1 MAFLQRLVVGRV
13 KNFIAEQ
20 IHRSNIL
27 RIIFLDQ
34 ISIRKEKVHSAL
46 R

>member
-1 MAFLQRLVVGRV
+1 MAFLQRLVVRRV

-27 RIIFLDQ
+27 RIVFLVQ

>member
-1 MAFLQRLVVGRV
+1 MAFLQRLVVRRV

-27 RIIFLDQ
+27 RIVFLDE

>member
-20 IHRSNIL
+20 INRSNIL
-27 RIIFLDQ
+27 RIIFLDK

>member
-1 MAFLQRLVVGRV
+1 MAFLQRLVVRRV

-20 IHRSNIL
+20 INRSNIL
-27 RIIFLDQ
+27 RIVFLAE